1 VADSTKLYTEKI
13 LKIVRDRF
21 NTYTGSTPVTNTVN
35 SPRDVGYA
43 LQKSIIDFALAHKN
57 QNIDHDSLIV
67 IAKNVE
73 GNLLTGQVVGVL
85 QASEADQ
92 LIDEL
97 HDLVAQ
103 R

>member
-1 VADSTKLYTEKI
+1 MADTVKQCTEKI

-43 LQKSIIDFALAHKN
+43 LQTSIIDFALAYNNPK
-57 QNIDHDSLIV
+57 IEADSLK
-67 IAKNVE
+67 ALAEAVE
-73 GNLLTGQVVGVL
+73 GNLLTGQVIGVL
-85 QASEADQ
+85 QALETDQ